1 MDPATLSLAFA
12 TAKTAYAGVK
22 GAIEIYKDIKSTG
35 GDLSDIVTE
44 VGTCLS
50 SFFHGQQQLENAHE
64 EIKQKRT
71 EDVKAGKQKNVT
83 QEAIEN
89 VIRVRQIRQYYKDLE
104 HMVRWEL
111 GMPDLWTDIVEE
123 RDRLID
129 ERQQAVDAAAKQT
142 EIASKKAAYR
152 IRKMRELARL
162 WSMALAGILVISLEY
177 YVLMWWVME
186 DRKSRWGY

>member
-22 GAIEIYKDIKSTG
+22 GAIEIYKDVKATG

-64 EIKQKRT
+64 EIKQKRI
-71 EDVKAGKQKNVT
+71 EDVQAGKQKNVT

-104 HMVRWEL
+104 HMVRYEL
-111 GMPDLWTDIVEE
+111 GMPDLWVDIVEE
-123 RDRLID
+123 RERLVR
-129 ERQQAVDAAAKQT
+129 ERQEAVDAAARQE

-152 IRKMRELARL
+152 IRRMREHARL
-162 WSMALAGILVISLEY
+162 WSVALAGVLVIVLEF
-177 YVLMWWVME
+177 YVLMWWVLE
-186 DRKSRWGY
+186 DRKNRWGY